1 MELVSIDTHRAK
13 LQEASEVAQV
23 HLESWR
29 AAYRGIIP
37 HAQLE
42 QMIARR
48 GDGWWNRAISR
59 GTHVLVIEFNG
70 VIAGYATVGINRAR
84 TLPYEGEVY
93 ELYMRPEYQGIGLGK
108 QLFQNARRALSEYGL
123 KNNVLWVLAEN
134 QSACE
139 FYERL
144 GGVLVARSTE
154 SFGDKILKK
163 LAYAWG
169 V

>member
-29 AAYRGIIP
+29 AAYRGVIP

-48 GDGWWNRAISR
+48 GDAWWCRAISR

-84 TLPYEGEVY
+84 TLPYE
-93 ELYMRPEYQGIGLGK
+93 
-108 QLFQNARRALSEYGL
+108 LSL
-123 KNNVLWVLAEN
+123 
-134 QSACE
+134 
-139 FYERL
+139 
-144 GGVLVARSTE
+144 
-154 SFGDKILKK
+154 IHI
-163 LAYAWG
+163 
-169 V
+169 